1 VNQDDSGNVLWLRQ
15 STTVMHDGRERT
27 LEVRIP
33 IAVDAAPEEVER
45 LVAQAN
51 LAMDSLMHA
60 LDGRAMPSRPEP
72 HAAAT
77 PVAAPTPARAPA
89 PPPAAPAPAPQ
100 QATPASPRPAAATAS
115 KPQTPPTQPQAPA
128 APAATGP
135 DLTRPQFL
143 AAAAELG
150 FNAKEAMERLGI
162 RSLEGLHLHEAL
174 ESLRRM
180 SLREEPEPEP
190 TPPAAARRQATPV
203 ASFAEEDDP
212 EMTFS
217 LVEESAEP
225 DAAEEPDEYD
235 LADVPSLDDIDGAAP
250 VVSEERARGII
261 AQMRTAIAGGV
272 TTADRKT
279 AYANIVVAE
288 LGDGRARTLVRG
300 LWKLTPERLGPEQY
314 DAIIRWGK
322 LDTFA
327 DEAEAVLTL
336 LSAEQAPSPAPASR
350 AARPAKPQA
359 RSERL

>member
-1 VNQDDSGNVLWLRQ
+1 MKQDDSGNVLWLRQ
-15 STTVMHDGRERT
+15 SMTVTHEGRERA
-27 LEVRIP
+27 LEVRVP
-33 IAVDAAPEEVER
+33 IAVDATPEEVER

-60 LDGRAMPSRPEP
+60 LDGRATSSRPELR
-72 HAAAT
+72 AVAT
-77 PVAAPTPARAPA
+77 P
-89 PPPAAPAPAPQ
+89 APAPATPQ
-100 QATPASPRPAAATAS
+100 QATPQQATPQPAAATAS
-115 KPQTPPTQPQAPA
+115 KPQTPRPQPQATA

-180 SLREEPEPEP
+180 SLREQPDPEPDAV
-190 TPPAAARRQATPV
+190 PPAPPATARRQAAPA

-217 LVEESAEP
+217 LVEESVEP
-225 DAAEEPDEYD
+225 YAPEEPDDYD
-235 LADVPSLDDIDGAAP
+235 LADVPSLDDLDGIAP

-272 TTADRKT
+272 TSSDRKT

-288 LGDGRARTLVRG
+288 LGEGRARTLVRG

-336 LSAEQAPSPAPASR
+336 LSAAPAPSAEQAPSAAPATR
-350 AARPAKPQA
+350 TARPARSQA
-359 RSERL
+359 RPERL

>member
-1 VNQDDSGNVLWLRQ
+1 MNQDDSGNVLWLRQ
-15 STTVMHDGRERT
+15 STTVTHDGHERT
-27 LEVRIP
+27 LEVRIS
-33 IAVDAAPEEVER
+33 IAVDATPDEVER

-60 LDGRAMPSRPEP
+60 IDGRATPSRPEP

-77 PVAAPTPARAPA
+77 PVATPTPARAPA
-89 PPPAAPAPAPQ
+89 SSP
-100 QATPASPRPAAATAS
+100 ATPAPPHPAATTS
-115 KPQTPPTQPQAPA
+115 KPQTPHAQPQAPA
-128 APAATGP
+128 VPVATGP

-180 SLREEPEPEP
+180 SLREEPAPEP
-190 TPPAAARRQATPV
+190 APPAAARRQATPA

-217 LVEESAEP
+217 LVEESPEP
-225 DAAEEPDEYD
+225 NAAEEPDEYD